1 MSTTDELLDLATAG
15 LSVIAQLTSNV
26 VDDNAVL
33 VIKAVRAV
41 IEAFE
46 NHKAGAVSYS
56 DVLDEYAKLAKSLET
71 NDTAADA
78 KLKDKFPST

>member
-1 MSTTDELLDLATAG
+1 VSTTDELLDLATEG

-46 NHKAGAVSYS
+46 SHKAGAVSYT
-56 DVLDEYAKLAKSLET
+56 DVLDEYAKLAKSLEA

>member
-1 MSTTDELLDLATAG
+1 MSTTDELLDLAVDG
-15 LSVIAQLTSNV
+15 LAVIAKLTSNV

-33 VIKAVRAV
+33 VVKAVRAV
-41 IEAFE
+41 VEAFE
-46 NHKAGAVSYS
+46 NHRSGAISYS

-71 NDTAADA
+71 NDAAADA